1 MYELLHSRKL
11 DNFKRLRN
19 HLIPIVIPG
28 FIVFLT
34 LITFLIEHD
43 CNQCNN
49 FGFAPQAFG
58 LSKPESNSGPLIVD
72 PSFKAQVYFNGIK
85 FPSSMAFLGNND
97 ILVLEK
103 NDGTVKRIV
112 NGVMLADPLLKVN
125 VSSVGERGM
134 LGIAILKRE
143 NQSKSPYIFLYYTA
157 ATSKSK
163 PFGNM
168 AGNNSTLTTNRLVR
182 YEMSNDRLVN
192 GKLIFEVLARGI
204 VHNGGKMIVG
214 PDNNLYITIGDIS
227 DAGNPQMDA
236 FPNGRAGILRFTPDG
251 DSVKN
256 ESGKSI
262 MGNTS
267 PTNKY
272 YAYGLRNSFGIGF
285 DPVSG
290 KLWDTENGPSF
301 GDEINLVEPGFNS
314 GWDTIQGY
322 WAKQDPTPGHEVLIP
337 NPKDIASFGGKLKYS
352 PPELATYP
360 TVGFTALTFINT
372 SNYGKEYEN
381 DMLVGD
387 FHNGNLYHFDLNKN
401 RTDLELN
408 GGLDDKIANNVSDL
422 NSVILGQGFG
432 GITDIKVGPDG
443 SIYILAVYQGG
454 DNCYPKPLPGCITY
468 TSSLPGTVFKIVH
481 ANRSM

>member
-1 MYELLHSRKL
+1 MSVKLGAIKFKWAICLSIFLLCIAL
-11 DNFKRLRN
+11 AYNYG
-19 HLIPIVIPG
+19 HLV
-28 FIVFLT
+28 
-34 LITFLIEHD
+34 
-43 CNQCNN
+43 
-49 FGFAPQAFG
+49 
-58 LSKPESNSGPLIVD
+58 SNREISAAQLESGPILLDSKLKVETVNTEIH
-72 PSFKAQVYFNGIK
+72 

-192 GKLIFEVLARGI
+192 GKLIFEIKPEGRIL
-204 VHNGGKMIVG
+204 HNGGKMVVG

-322 WAKQDPTPGHEVLIP
+322 WTERVPTSVVLIP

>member
-214 PDNNLYITIGDIS
+214 PDNNLYITIGDTS
-227 DAGNPQMDA
+227 GSNPQKDNL
-236 FPNGRAGILRFTPDG
+236 PNGRAGILRFTPDG

-337 NPKDIASFGGKLKYS
+337 NPKDIASFGGKLKYR

>member
-1 MYELLHSRKL
+1 LSVKLGAIKFKWAICLSIFLLCIAL
-11 DNFKRLRN
+11 AYNYG
-19 HLIPIVIPG
+19 HLV
-28 FIVFLT
+28 
-34 LITFLIEHD
+34 
-43 CNQCNN
+43 
-49 FGFAPQAFG
+49 
-58 LSKPESNSGPLIVD
+58 SNREISAAQLESGPILLDSKLKVETVNTEIH
-72 PSFKAQVYFNGIK
+72 

-192 GKLIFEVLARGI
+192 GKLIFEIKPEGRIL
-204 VHNGGKMIVG
+204 HNGGKMVVG
-214 PDNNLYITIGDIS
+214 PDNNLYITIGDTS
-227 DAGNPQMDA
+227 GSNPQKDNL
-236 FPNGRAGILRFTPDG
+236 PNGRAGILRFTPDG

-322 WAKQDPTPGHEVLIP
+322 WTERVPTSVVLIP

-387 FHNGNLYHFDLNKN
+387 FHNGNLYHLKLTEKRDHLQLNNDLSDRVAINMD
-401 RTDLELN
+401 DLK
-408 GGLDDKIANNVSDL
+408 GI
-422 NSVILGQGFG
+422 ILGRGFG
-432 GITDIKVGPDG
+432 GITDIVIGPDG
-443 SIYILAVYQGG
+443 NIYVLSLYQGSV
-454 DNCYPKPLPGCITY
+454 NCDLCRHTTSHFLRYNL
-468 TSSLPGTVFKIVH
+468 TSSDPGTLFKIIPSK
-481 ANRSM
+481 NE

>member
-1 MYELLHSRKL
+1 MSVKLGAIKFKWAICLSIFLLCIAL
-11 DNFKRLRN
+11 AYNYG
-19 HLIPIVIPG
+19 HLV
-28 FIVFLT
+28 
-34 LITFLIEHD
+34 
-43 CNQCNN
+43 
-49 FGFAPQAFG
+49 
-58 LSKPESNSGPLIVD
+58 SNREISAAQLESGPILLDSKLKVETVNTEIH
-72 PSFKAQVYFNGIK
+72 

-214 PDNNLYITIGDIS
+214 PDNNLYITIGDTS
-227 DAGNPQMDA
+227 GSNPQKDNL
-236 FPNGRAGILRFTPDG
+236 PNGRAGILRFTPDG

-322 WAKQDPTPGHEVLIP
+322 WTERVPTSVVLIP
-337 NPKDIASFGGKLKYS
+337 NPKDIASFGGKLKYR

-387 FHNGNLYHFDLNKN
+387 FHNGNLYHLKLTEKRDHLQLNNDLSDRVAINMD
-401 RTDLELN
+401 DLK
-408 GGLDDKIANNVSDL
+408 GI
-422 NSVILGQGFG
+422 ILGRGFG
-432 GITDIKVGPDG
+432 GITDIVIGPDG
-443 SIYILAVYQGG
+443 NIYVLSLYQGSV
-454 DNCYPKPLPGCITY
+454 NCDLCRHTTSHFLRYNL
-468 TSSLPGTVFKIVH
+468 TSSDPGTLFKIIPSK
-481 ANRSM
+481 NE